1 MIFQYNTEHLLPIDI
16 DQAWDFFSSAKNL
29 ARITPPEMDFKI
41 LTQLDDKEVYEGM
54 LIDYTVKPLFG
65 VPLQWQTE
73 IFRVNKP
80 DYFTDRQLKGP
91 YKIWE
96 HTHSF
101 IEKENGVLMKDEVRY
116 QLPFGIIGRI
126 AHAIFIKKKVESIF
140 DFRGKALNKIF
151 VNTIK

>member
-101 IEKENGVLMKDEVRY
+101 IQKENGVLMKDEVRY

-151 VNTIK
+151 GNTIK